1 MNRRCVRFRCPQLKT
16 DMSANETEI
25 ALAELEFGN
34 VGPWLSE
41 FLDRTSRS
49 GKGVQPLAVL
59 LMSAALQ
66 MEGARHN

>member
-1 MNRRCVRFRCPQLKT
+1 
-16 DMSANETEI
+16 MSANETEI